1 VLQAAVQAGLGWL
14 AVVAVANLMLLA
26 FAVLRV
32 MRMAYLDRATFEIDP
47 IPLGRPVAAGL
58 GVTAAAVVAL
68 AIFLGPLY
76 AAASA
81 GAGTLGH

>member
-1 VLQAAVQAGLGWL
+1 
-14 AVVAVANLMLLA
+14 
-26 FAVLRV
+26 